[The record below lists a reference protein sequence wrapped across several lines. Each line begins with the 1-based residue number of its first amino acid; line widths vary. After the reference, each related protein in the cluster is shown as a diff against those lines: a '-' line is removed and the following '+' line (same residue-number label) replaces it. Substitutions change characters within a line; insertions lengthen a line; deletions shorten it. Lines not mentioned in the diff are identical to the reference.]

1 MSQDQTSPV
10 QIGDGQ
16 PTFGSDQHS
25 VRCGRR
31 SRRRAVVP
39 VAADHAADHVAAR
52 QRRRYDYVRGHGR
65 RSHGRRQ
72 ENADRAQVPRLVS
85 RPTMSGRHGQI
96 LNPTTGG
103 SRLRSDG
110 MSPDQNPENT
120 SRELKH
126 IVIVPTHGITIII
139 K

>member
-31 SRRRAVVP
+31 SRRRAIVP

-52 QRRRYDYVRGHGR
+52 QRRRYDHFRQHGR
-65 RSHGRRQ
+65 RSHRRRQ

-85 RPTMSGRHGQI
+85 RPTMSERHGQI
-96 LNPTTGG
+96 LTTGG
-103 SRLRSDG
+103 SRFRSDE
-110 MSPDQNPENT
+110 MSRTQNPENT
-120 SRELKH
+120 SR
-126 IVIVPTHGITIII
+126 VPNYC
-139 K
+139 